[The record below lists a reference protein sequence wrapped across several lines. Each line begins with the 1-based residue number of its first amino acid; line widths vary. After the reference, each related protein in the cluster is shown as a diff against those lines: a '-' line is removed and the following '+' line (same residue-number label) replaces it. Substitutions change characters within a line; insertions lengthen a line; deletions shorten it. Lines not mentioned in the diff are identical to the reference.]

1 MILTL
6 RGYKLNI
13 LAAVVLVTSTKRH
26 GVILPLYYRRH
37 FVSINTTYI
46 HTYIHTYHSFFPHNG
61 HPIFHSINS
70 IWNTS
75 KVIFT
80 QCFLI
85 TTKSTIISSCTI

>member
-46 HTYIHTYHSFFPHNG
+46 HTYIHTTPFSH
-61 HPIFHSINS
+61 
-70 IWNTS
+70 
-75 KVIFT
+75 
-80 QCFLI
+80 
-85 TTKSTIISSCTI
+85 TTDILSSTPLTPFGIRLKSSLPNAF